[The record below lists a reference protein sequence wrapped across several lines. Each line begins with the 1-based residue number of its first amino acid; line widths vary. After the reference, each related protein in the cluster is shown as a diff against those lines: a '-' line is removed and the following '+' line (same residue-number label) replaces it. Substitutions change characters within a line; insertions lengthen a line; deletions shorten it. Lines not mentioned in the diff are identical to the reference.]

1 MYMNS
6 VITGNMSLARR
17 GGIPGTYSLVRSF
30 VGVRISQG
38 YFGLDPASLDGC
50 PLWPLIYYCLRC
62 GDVQSALH
70 CAQKAG

>member
-1 MYMNS
+1 
-6 VITGNMSLARR
+6 MSLARR

-30 VGVRISQG
+30 VGVRIPQG

-70 CAQKAG
+70 CTQNAG